1 VIPGSFTRSSP
12 AGHHVSAHRES
23 RDFDACI
30 ITNGVIEEKE
40 NSVSRRTVIAAAI
53 AAASL
58 VFGASFAAAS
68 STGGSLKG
76 AGSTFVFPLVSQWQ
90 ANYKNAQITYGSV
103 GSGAGI
109 AAITARTVDFGASDA
124 PLTKDQASACKG
136 CQQIPWA
143 LSSTSIP
150 YHVPGVS
157 YGLKLTGTILANI
170 YLGHITKWNASA
182 IKKINP
188 GVKLPDLKIT
198 PVYRS
203 DGSGTSWNFTDYLSR
218 VSPEWKSKVGVGTQP
233 SFPVGIGGKG
243 SSGLAGVV
251 SRTDGAIGYVD
262 EAYSLKNGFKVAKVQ
277 NRAGRFQLPGLKGI
291 AAAAATIH
299 RVPSSGVLSIVNPPK
314 SQKLAYPICTFTYV
328 IVPLKSNKSATLKQ
342 FISWAITGGQS
353 YAKPLQFYP
362 LPQLVRTADKAF
374 IRKIHS

>member
-1 VIPGSFTRSSP
+1 VFRKT
-12 AGHHVSAHRES
+12 A
-23 RDFDACI
+23 
-30 ITNGVIEEKE
+30 T
-40 NSVSRRTVIAAAI
+40 AAAL
-53 AAASL
+53 AVVALAL
-58 VFGASFAAAS
+58 GASFAAAG
-68 STGGSLKG
+68 STGGNLKG

-124 PLTKDQASACKG
+124 PLTKDQFSACKG
-136 CQQIPWA
+136 CEQIPWA

-157 YGLKLTGTILANI
+157 YGLKLTGKILAGI
-170 YLGHITKWNASA
+170 YLGHITRWNAGA

-203 DGSGTSWNFTDYLSR
+203 DGSGTSYNFTDYLSG
-218 VSPEWKSKVGVGTQP
+218 VSKEWKNKIGVGTQP
-233 SFPVGIGGKG
+233 SFPTGIGGRG
-243 SSGLAGVV
+243 SAGLAAVV

-277 NRAGRFQLPGLKGI
+277 NRAGKFQLPGLKGI
-291 AAAAATIH
+291 QAAAATIH
-299 RVPSSGVLSIVNPPK
+299 RVPSNGALSIVNPPK

-328 IVPLKSNKSATLKQ
+328 IAPLKSNKASTLKQ
-342 FISWAITGGQS
+342 FISWAITGGQQ

-362 LPQLVRTADKAF
+362 LPKLVRTADRAM

>member
-1 VIPGSFTRSSP
+1 M
-12 AGHHVSAHRES
+12 
-23 RDFDACI
+23 
-30 ITNGVIEEKE
+30 
-40 NSVSRRTVIAAAI
+40 SRRTVIAAAI

-68 STGGSLKG
+68 STSGSLKG

-124 PLTKDQASACKG
+124 PLTKDQATACKG
-136 CQQIPWA
+136 CEQIPWA

-157 YGLKLTGTILANI
+157 YGLKLTGKILANI

-188 GVKLPDLKIT
+188 GVNLPDLKIT

-218 VSPEWKSKVGVGTQP
+218 VSPEWKSKIGVGTQP

-277 NRAGRFQLPGLKGI
+277 NRAGKFQLPGLKGI

-299 RVPSSGVLSIVNPPK
+299 RVPSNGALSIVNPPK

-328 IVPLKSNKSATLKQ
+328 IVPLKSSKASTLKQ

-353 YAKPLQFYP
+353 YAKPLQFFP
-362 LPQLVRTADKAF
+362 LPNLVRTADKTF

>member
-1 VIPGSFTRSSP
+1 MFRKT
-12 AGHHVSAHRES
+12 A
-23 RDFDACI
+23 
-30 ITNGVIEEKE
+30 T
-40 NSVSRRTVIAAAI
+40 AAALTL
-53 AAASL
+53 AALA
-58 VFGASFAAAS
+58 FGASFAAAG

-90 ANYKNAQITYGSV
+90 ANYKKAQITYGSV

-124 PLTKDQASACKG
+124 PLTKDQFSACKG
-136 CQQIPWA
+136 CEQIPWA

-157 YGLKLTGTILANI
+157 YGLKLTGNILAGI
-170 YLGHITKWNASA
+170 YLGHITKWNNSA

-203 DGSGTSWNFTDYLSR
+203 DGSGTSYNFTDYLSR
-218 VSPEWKSKVGVGTQP
+218 VSKEWKNKVGIGTQP
-233 SFPVGIGGKG
+233 SFPTGIGGRG
-243 SSGLAGVV
+243 SAGLAAVV

-277 NRAGRFQLPGLKGI
+277 NRAGKFQLPGLKGI
-291 AAAAATIH
+291 QAAAATVH
-299 RVPSSGVLSIVNPPK
+299 KVPSNGALSIVNPPK

-328 IVPLKSNKSATLKQ
+328 IAPLKSNKASTLKQ
-342 FISWAITGGQS
+342 FISWAITGGQQ

-362 LPQLVRTADKAF
+362 LPKLVQTADRAF
-374 IRKIHS
+374 VRKIHS

>member
-1 VIPGSFTRSSP
+1 MFRK
-12 AGHHVSAHRES
+12 SA
-23 RDFDACI
+23 
-30 ITNGVIEEKE
+30 T
-40 NSVSRRTVIAAAI
+40 AAAL
-53 AAASL
+53 AVVALA
-58 VFGASFAAAS
+58 FGASFAAAG

-90 ANYKNAQITYGSV
+90 ANYKKAQITYGSV

-124 PLTKDQASACKG
+124 PLTKDQFSACKG
-136 CQQIPWA
+136 CEQIPWA

-157 YGLKLTGTILANI
+157 YGLKLTGKILAGI
-170 YLGHITKWNASA
+170 YLGHITKWNDSA

-188 GVKLPDLKIT
+188 GVKLPGLKIT

-203 DGSGTSWNFTDYLSR
+203 DGSGTSYNFTDYLSS
-218 VSPEWKSKVGVGTQP
+218 VSKEWKNKIGVGTQP
-233 SFPVGIGGKG
+233 SFPTGIGGRG
-243 SSGLAGVV
+243 SAGLAAVV

-277 NRAGRFQLPGLKGI
+277 NRSGKFQLPGLKGI
-291 AAAAATIH
+291 QAAAATIH
-299 RVPSSGVLSIVNPPK
+299 RVPSNGALSIVNPPK

-328 IVPLKSNKSATLKQ
+328 IAPLKSSKASTLKQ
-342 FISWAITGGQS
+342 FISWAIAGGQQ

-362 LPQLVRTADKAF
+362 LPKLVQTADRAMV
-374 IRKIHS
+374 RKIHS

>member
-1 VIPGSFTRSSP
+1 
-12 AGHHVSAHRES
+12 
-23 RDFDACI
+23 
-30 ITNGVIEEKE
+30 
-40 NSVSRRTVIAAAI
+40 VSRRTVIAAAI

-124 PLTKDQASACKG
+124 PLTKDQAAACKG
-136 CQQIPWA
+136 CEQIPWA
-143 LSSTSIP
+143 LASTSIP

-157 YGLKLTGTILANI
+157 YGLKLTGKIIANI

-291 AAAAATIH
+291 AAAAATVH
-299 RVPSSGVLSIVNPPK
+299 RVPSSGELSIVDPPK

-328 IVPLKSNKSATLKQ
+328 IVPLKSSKASTLKQ
-342 FISWAITGGQS
+342 FISWAISSGQS
-353 YAKPLQFYP
+353 YAKPLQFFP
-362 LPQLVRTADKAF
+362 LPKLVRTADKTF

>member
-1 VIPGSFTRSSP
+1 VFRKT
-12 AGHHVSAHRES
+12 A
-23 RDFDACI
+23 
-30 ITNGVIEEKE
+30 T
-40 NSVSRRTVIAAAI
+40 AAAL
-53 AAASL
+53 AVVALA
-58 VFGASFAAAS
+58 FGASFAAAG

-124 PLTKDQASACKG
+124 PLTKDQYSACKG
-136 CQQIPWA
+136 CEQIPWA

-157 YGLKLTGTILANI
+157 YGLKLTGKIIAGI
-170 YLGHITKWNASA
+170 YLGHITRWNNSA

-203 DGSGTSWNFTDYLSR
+203 DGSGTSYNFTDYLSR
-218 VSPEWKSKVGVGTQP
+218 VSKEWKSKVGVGTQP
-233 SFPVGIGGKG
+233 SFPTGIGGRG
-243 SSGLAGVV
+243 SAGLAAVV

-277 NRAGRFQLPGLKGI
+277 NRAGKFQLPGLKGI
-291 AAAAATIH
+291 QAAAATIH
-299 RVPSSGVLSIVNPPK
+299 RVPSNGELSIVNPPK

-328 IVPLKSNKSATLKQ
+328 IVPLKSNKASTLKQ
-342 FISWAITGGQS
+342 FISWAITGGQQ

-362 LPQLVRTADKAF
+362 LPKLVRTADRAF
-374 IRKIHS
+374 IRRIHS

>member
-1 VIPGSFTRSSP
+1 
-12 AGHHVSAHRES
+12 
-23 RDFDACI
+23 
-30 ITNGVIEEKE
+30 
-40 NSVSRRTVIAAAI
+40 VSRRTVIAAAI

-136 CQQIPWA
+136 CEQIPWA

-157 YGLKLTGTILANI
+157 YGLKLTGKILANI
-170 YLGHITKWNASA
+170 YLGHITKWNNNA

-277 NRAGRFQLPGLKGI
+277 NRAGKFQLPGLKGI

-299 RVPSSGVLSIVNPPK
+299 RVPSSGALSIVNPPK

-328 IVPLKSNKSATLKQ
+328 IVPLKSNKASTLKQ
-342 FISWAITGGQS
+342 FISWAITGGQN

-362 LPQLVRTADKAF
+362 LPNLVRTADKTF

>member
-1 VIPGSFTRSSP
+1 
-12 AGHHVSAHRES
+12 
-23 RDFDACI
+23 
-30 ITNGVIEEKE
+30 
-40 NSVSRRTVIAAAI
+40 
-53 AAASL
+53 

-136 CQQIPWA
+136 CEQIPWA

-150 YHVPGVS
+150 YHVPGVA
-157 YGLKLTGTILANI
+157 YGLKLTGKILANI

-188 GVKLPDLKIT
+188 GVNLPNLKIT

-203 DGSGTSWNFTDYLSR
+203 DGSGTSWNFTDYLAR
-218 VSPEWKSKVGVGTQP
+218 VSPEWKSKIGVGTQP
-233 SFPVGIGGKG
+233 SFPTGIGGKG

-262 EAYSLKNGFKVAKVQ
+262 EAYSLKNGFKVAKIQ
-277 NRAGRFQLPGLKGI
+277 NRAGKFQLPGLRGI
-291 AAAAATIH
+291 KAAAATIT
-299 RVPSSGVLSIVNPPK
+299 RVPKSGELSIVNPPK

-328 IVPLKSNKSATLKQ
+328 IVPLKSNKAATIKQ
-342 FISWAITGGQS
+342 FISWAITGGQK
-353 YAKPLQFYP
+353 YAPPLQFYP
-362 LPQLVRTADKAF
+362 LPKIVTTADKAF
-374 IRKIHS
+374 VQKIHS

>member
-1 VIPGSFTRSSP
+1 VFRKT
-12 AGHHVSAHRES
+12 A
-23 RDFDACI
+23 
-30 ITNGVIEEKE
+30 T
-40 NSVSRRTVIAAAI
+40 AAALAV
-53 AAASL
+53 AALA
-58 VFGASFAAAS
+58 FGASFAAAG

-124 PLTKDQASACKG
+124 PLTKDQYSSCKG
-136 CQQIPWA
+136 CEQIPWA

-157 YGLKLTGTILANI
+157 YGLKLTGKILAGI
-170 YLGHITKWNASA
+170 YLGHISKWNNSA

-203 DGSGTSWNFTDYLSR
+203 DGSGTSYNFTDYLSK
-218 VSPEWKSKVGVGTQP
+218 VSKEWKNKVGVGTQP
-233 SFPVGIGGKG
+233 SFPTGIGGRG
-243 SSGLAGVV
+243 SAGLAAVV

-277 NRAGRFQLPGLKGI
+277 NRAGKFQLPGLKGI
-291 AAAAATIH
+291 KAAAATIH
-299 RVPSSGVLSIVNPPK
+299 RVPSNGALSIVNPPK

-328 IVPLKSNKSATLKQ
+328 IVPLKSNKASTLKQ
-342 FISWAITGGQS
+342 FISWAITGGQQ
-353 YAKPLQFYP
+353 YAKPLQFLP
-362 LPQLVRTADKAF
+362 LPKIVQTADRAF

>member
-1 VIPGSFTRSSP
+1 
-12 AGHHVSAHRES
+12 
-23 RDFDACI
+23 
-30 ITNGVIEEKE
+30 
-40 NSVSRRTVIAAAI
+40 VSRRTVIAAAI
-53 AAASL
+53 VAASL

-90 ANYKNAQITYGSV
+90 ANYKSAQITYGSV

-109 AAITARTVDFGASDA
+109 AAITGRTVDFGASDA

-150 YHVPGVS
+150 YHVPGVA
-157 YGLKLTGTILANI
+157 YGLKLTGKILANI
-170 YLGHITKWNASA
+170 YLGHITKWTASA

-188 GVKLPDLKIT
+188 GVSLPDLKIT

-233 SFPVGIGGKG
+233 NFPTGIGGKG

-262 EAYSLKNGFKVAKVQ
+262 EAYSLKNGFKVAKIQ
-277 NRAGRFQLPGLKGI
+277 NRAGKFQLPGLRGI
-291 AAAAATIH
+291 KAAAATIT
-299 RVPSSGVLSIVNPPK
+299 RVPKSGELSIVDPPK

-328 IVPLKSNKSATLKQ
+328 IAPLKSNKAATLKQ
-342 FISWAITGGQS
+342 FISWAITGGQK
-353 YAKPLQFYP
+353 YAAPLQFYP
-362 LPQLVRTADKAF
+362 LPKLVVTADRAF
-374 IRKIHS
+374 VRKIHS

>member
-1 VIPGSFTRSSP
+1 
-12 AGHHVSAHRES
+12 
-23 RDFDACI
+23 
-30 ITNGVIEEKE
+30 
-40 NSVSRRTVIAAAI
+40 VSRRTVIAAAI

-109 AAITARTVDFGASDA
+109 AAITGRTVDFGASDA

-150 YHVPGVS
+150 YHVPGVA
-157 YGLKLTGTILANI
+157 YGLKLSGKILANI
-170 YLGHITKWNASA
+170 YLGHITKWNAGA
-182 IKKINP
+182 IKKLNP
-188 GVKLPDLKIT
+188 GVSLPDLKIT

-233 SFPVGIGGKG
+233 SFPTGIGGKG

-262 EAYSLKNGFKVAKVQ
+262 EAYSLKNGFKVAKIQ
-277 NRAGRFQLPGLKGI
+277 NRAGRFQLPGLRGI
-291 AAAAATIH
+291 KAAAATIT
-299 RVPSSGVLSIVNPPK
+299 RVPKSGELSIVDPPK

-328 IVPLKSNKSATLKQ
+328 IAPLKSNKAATLKQ
-342 FISWAITGGQS
+342 FISWAITGGQK
-353 YAKPLQFYP
+353 YAAPLQFYP
-362 LPQLVRTADKAF
+362 LPKLVVTADRAF
-374 IRKIHS
+374 VRKIHS